1 MKILVHGLNYAPEKV
16 GIAVYTTEMAEA
28 LAARGHDVH
37 VVCGQPYYP
46 AWKIAEGHNAWL
58 YEGLSRAGVRVTRV
72 PHYIP
77 AQPGGAKRMIHH
89 ASFAATSL
97 PPLIA
102 KAVSF
107 RPDVVLAIAPSMVG
121 APMARL
127 TAALCGAPSWLHI
140 QDLEVEAAFA
150 TGLIKEGG
158 RLARWARGFE
168 RAVTGSFA
176 KVSSI
181 SPQMCAK
188 ITQNC
193 RPAAPVY
200 QFRNWADIDAVT
212 PTEAP
217 SPYRTEW
224 NITTPFVA
232 LYSGNIANKQGI
244 EIVVEA
250 AQRLR
255 ARQDLTFVV
264 CGEGPN
270 RANLERQAAGLTNI
284 IFQDL
289 QPKERLGELLALAT
303 VHLLPQIAGA
313 ADLVMPSKL
322 TNMLASG
329 RAIVATTDPETA
341 LGLEVEGCGKVV
353 PPGSGAGLAQAL
365 AELLDDADLRRECG
379 IAARR
384 RAEERW
390 SKTAI
395 LAEFEAELVALV
407 ETAGG
412 RQSPRRLKS

>member
-1 MKILVHGLNYAPEKV
+1 MKILIHGLNYAPEKV

-28 LAARGHDVH
+28 LAARGHQVH
-37 VVCGQPYYP
+37 VVAGQPYYP
-46 AWKIAEGHNAWL
+46 AWKIAEGHSAFL
-58 YEGLSRAGVRVTRV
+58 YESRTQAGVHLTRV

-77 AQPGGAKRMIHH
+77 AQPSGAKRMIHH

-97 PPLIA
+97 PPLLT
-102 KAVSF
+102 KALSF
-107 RPDVVLAIAPSMVG
+107 RPDVVLAVAPSLIG

-127 TAALCGAPSWLHI
+127 TARLTGALCWLHV

-150 TGLIKEGG
+150 TGLISEGG

-168 RAVTGSFA
+168 RAVTGSFD
-176 KVSSI
+176 KISSI

-193 RPAAPVY
+193 QPAAPVY
-200 QFRNWADIDAVT
+200 EFRNWADIDAIT
-212 PTEAP
+212 PGEAP
-217 SPYRTEW
+217 SPYRAEW

-255 ARQDLTFVV
+255 ARDDLTFVV

-270 RANLERQAAGLTNI
+270 RANLERQAEGLGNI
-284 IFQDL
+284 VFRDL
-289 QPKERLGELLALAT
+289 QPKERLGDLLSLAT

-329 RAIVATTDPETA
+329 RPIVATADPHTA
-341 LGLEVEGCGKVV
+341 LGQEVEGCGRVV
-353 PPGSGAGLAQAL
+353 PPGSGEGLAL
-365 AELLDDADLRRECG
+365 GIAELLDNEPLRRSSG
-379 IAARR
+379 LAARR

-390 SKTAI
+390 SKSAV
-395 LAEFEAELVALV
+395 LAAFEAELMKLVAP
-407 ETAGG
+407 
-412 RQSPRRLKS
+412 RQAPGSLSSAA

>member
-1 MKILVHGLNYAPEKV
+1 MKILIHGLNCAPEKV
-16 GIAVYTTEMAEA
+16 GIAVYTSEMAEA
-28 LAARGHDVH
+28 LVARGHEVH

-46 AWKIAEGHNAWL
+46 AWKIAEGHSAWL
-58 YEGLSRAGVRVTRV
+58 YQSETRGGVQITRV

-77 AQPGGAKRMIHH
+77 AQPSGAKRLIHH

-97 PPLIA
+97 PPLLA

-107 RPDVVLAIAPSMVG
+107 RPDVVLAVAPSLVA

-127 TAALCGAPSWLHI
+127 TAALTRSPSWLHI

-150 TGLIKEGG
+150 TGLIREGG

-168 RAVTGSFA
+168 RAVTGSFG
-176 KVSSI
+176 KISSI

-188 ITQNC
+188 ITLNC
-193 RPAAPVY
+193 RPSVPVY
-200 QFRNWADIDAVT
+200 EFRNWADIDAIT
-212 PTEAP
+212 PTDVP
-217 SPYRTEW
+217 SPYRAEW

-255 ARQDLTFVV
+255 ERGDLTFVV

-270 RANLERQAAGLTNI
+270 RANLERQASGLTNI
-284 IFQDL
+284 VFHDL
-289 QPKERLGELLALAT
+289 QPKERLGDLLSLAT

-329 RAIVATTDPETA
+329 RPIVVTADPQTA
-341 LGLEVEGCGKVV
+341 LGIEVEGCGKVV
-353 PPGSGAGLAQAL
+353 PPGSGEGLARGL
-365 AELLDDADLRRECG
+365 AELLDDAELRHLCG
-379 IAARR
+379 VAARQ

-390 SKTAI
+390 SKTFV
-395 LAEFEAELVALV
+395 LAAFEAELVALV
-407 ETAGG
+407 EAAKA
-412 RQSPRRLKS
+412 PRTTSKAP